1 MLFILHQ
8 LLIRIYDALGLFTT
22 DVFTYEGV
30 GRKRGGGEN
39 LQNLIQKETKFC
51 RERGLSR

>member
-8 LLIRIYDALGLFTT
+8 LLIRIYDALGLFTK

-30 GRKRGGGEN
+30 GRKRGGGEPPKFN
-39 LQNLIQKETKFC
+39 TK
-51 RERGLSR
+51 RDKIL